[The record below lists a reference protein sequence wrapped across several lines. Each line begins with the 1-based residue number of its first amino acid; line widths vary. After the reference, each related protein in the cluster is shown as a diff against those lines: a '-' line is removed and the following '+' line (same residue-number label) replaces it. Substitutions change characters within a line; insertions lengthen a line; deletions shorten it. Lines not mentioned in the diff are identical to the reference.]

1 MTIAAETRAIAH
13 NPQVPIARRTE
24 LCQAG
29 TKLRC
34 RFNLRII
41 DGLLPVS
48 GRSDPGH
55 TRVEVSSRIRAAIR
69 VKVSV
74 PSIEAIEAACPRGRL
89 TARTWRAEG
98 TRSVGIWSRHA

>member
-74 PSIEAIEAACPRGRL
+74 PSIEAACPRGRL
-89 TARTWRAEG
+89 TARTWRTEG
-98 TRSVGIWSRHA
+98 TRSVRIWPRH